1 MTQPVISAAFKR
13 RQQAQKTEQTKSVPE
28 EAPTVVVVAK
38 PKRTRKQQEVVD

>member
-13 RQQAQKTEQTKSVPE
+13 RQQAQKTAQTKSVPE
-28 EAPTVVVVAK
+28 EAPTVVVAK